1 MHLVHLSKPVES
13 VKKNRKSLGLYQKNN
28 SAAYYEKMKFLAKDN
43 SQRLDRPGE
52 DVVDGARTETNLSP
66 NELYFNRELSF
77 LAFNDRVL
85 AQAQDPKWPLLE
97 RLKFLG
103 ISSTNL
109 DEFFETRVS
118 LLRKQ
123 RAAGV
128 LSIDPDNRSPQE
140 TLRQITSVTK
150 EFVKAQYHTLNHTI
164 LPELVALGVVI
175 LPPILWSKEQKS
187 WLKKYF
193 ESQILPV
200 LSPLGLDPAHPF
212 PRVSNKSLNFIVEL
226 DGKGAFG
233 RDVKV
238 AIVPAPRILPRIIA
252 VPSNEPIGVHHF
264 VLLADLVRTFMV
276 ELFSNIAVKGVYQF
290 RVTRNSNLFVDEEEI
305 DDLMKSLAWELPS
318 RKYGEA
324 VRLEVEK
331 DCSDTLK
338 ELLLKQFKLS
348 KEELYL
354 VDGPVNLNRL
364 VAIYDL
370 VDLPQ
375 LKFEPI
381 IPSVPKVMAQS
392 PKIFETIKQQ
402 DCLLHHPYE
411 SFAPVQDFLRQAAF
425 DPSVLVIKQ
434 TLYRTGHESVLVEYL
449 MEAAKRGKEVTVIV
463 ELRAKFDEEANINL
477 ANRLQEAGAHVSYGV
492 VGYKTHAKMLM
503 VVRREGDSIKRYV
516 HLGTG
521 NYHEKT
527 ARMYTDFSFFTAD
540 EDICEDA
547 HQIFLQITGLTKPSK
562 LKKLL
567 HAPFT
572 MRKKFM
578 EHIESEI
585 ANKRAGKKA
594 HIMAKMNALTDPEMI
609 QAFYHASSQGVRID
623 LFVRGMCALRP
634 GVPGLS
640 ENIQVTSIVG
650 RFLEHTRA
658 YYFLNDGE
666 EKVYL
671 SSADLMLR
679 NLSQRVEVAFA
690 MDNDRLK
697 KRVIKEVFSMAFDD
711 NQTAWR
717 LDSNGIYA
725 KIEPAQKDSDKISLQ
740 ATLVGRL
747 TGGRPF

>member
-1 MHLVHLSKPVES
+1 MRLLDLVKPIETS
-13 VKKNRKSLGLYQKNN
+13 RKNRKSLALYRSNT
-28 SAAYYEKMKFLAKDN
+28 ARVYHDKMKLYAKDH
-43 SQRLDRPGE
+43 SQRLDRLGDDVGE
-52 DVVDGARTETNLSP
+52 VVRAETNLSP
-66 NELYFNRELSF
+66 SELFFNRELSF
-77 LAFNDRVL
+77 LAFNERVL
-85 AQAQDPKWPLLE
+85 AQANDPKWPLLE

-128 LSIDPDNRSPQE
+128 LTIEPDNRSPQE
-140 TLRQITSVTK
+140 ILRLISNATK
-150 EFVKAQYHTLNHTI
+150 DFVRAQYQTLNKII
-164 LPELVALGVVI
+164 LPELSALGVVI
-175 LPPILWSKEQKS
+175 LPPAMWSKEQKS

-238 AIVPAPRILPRIIA
+238 AIVPAPRILPRVIP
-252 VPSNEPIGVHHF
+252 VPNVEPIGVHHF

-318 RKYGEA
+318 RKFGEA
-324 VRLEVEK
+324 VRLEVESE
-331 DCSDTLK
+331 CSDSLK
-338 ELLLKQFKLS
+338 ELLLKQFKLTQ
-348 KEELYL
+348 EELYL
-354 VDGPVNLNRL
+354 VDGPLNLNRL

-370 VDLPQ
+370 VDLPT

-381 IPSVPKVMAQS
+381 IPSTPKLLAQS
-392 PKIFETIKQQ
+392 PKIFEAIKQQ
-402 DCLLHHPYE
+402 DSLLHHPYE

-449 MEAAKRGKEVTVIV
+449 VEAAKRGKEVTVIV

-527 ARMYTDFSFFTAD
+527 ARIYTDFSLFTAD
-540 EDICEDA
+540 EEIGEDV

-572 MRKKFM
+572 MRKKFL
-578 EHIESEI
+578 EHIENEI
-585 ANKRAGKKA
+585 GNKKAGKKA

-609 QAFYHASSQGVRID
+609 QALYSASAQGVRVD
-623 LFVRGMCALRP
+623 LIVRGICALRP
-634 GVPGLS
+634 GVAGLS
-640 ENIQVTSIVG
+640 ENIQVISIVG
-650 RFLEHTRA
+650 RFLEHVRA
-658 YYFLNDGE
+658 YYFFNDGE

-679 NLSQRVEVAFA
+679 NLSQRVEVAFSL
-690 MDNDRLK
+690 DNDRLK
-697 KRVIKEVFSMAFDD
+697 KRVIKEAFSMAFED

-717 LDSNGIYA
+717 LHSNGIYQ
-725 KIEPAQKDSDKISLQ
+725 KIEPEGKESEKMALQ
-740 ATLVGRL
+740 ANLLSRL
-747 TGGRPF
+747 TGGR

>member
-1 MHLVHLSKPVES
+1 MHLLGLAKPIESLSKKEKS
-13 VKKNRKSLGLYQKNN
+13 LRLCHNTKKN
-28 SAAYYEKMKFLAKDN
+28 AYYETMKLLAKEN
-43 SQRLDRPGE
+43 SQQLDGPSGDAVESSRAE
-52 DVVDGARTETNLSP
+52 ITLSP
-66 NELYFNRELSF
+66 SELFFNRELSF
-77 LAFNDRVL
+77 LAFNERVL
-85 AQAQDPKWPLLE
+85 AQANDAKWPLLE

-128 LSIDPDNRSPQE
+128 LTIEPDNRSPLE
-140 TLRQITSVTK
+140 ILRQISSITK
-150 EFVKAQYHTLNHTI
+150 DFVKAQYQTLNNVI
-164 LPELVALGVVI
+164 LPELAALGVVF
-175 LPPILWSKEQKS
+175 LPPEQWSSEQKQ

-226 DGKGAFG
+226 SGKGAFG

-238 AIVPAPRILPRIIA
+238 AIVPAPRVLPRIIA
-252 VPSNEPIGVHHF
+252 LPNHDAAGIHHF

-331 DCSDTLK
+331 ECSEGLK
-338 ELLLKQFKLS
+338 ELLLKQFKLTN
-348 KEELYL
+348 EELYL

-364 VAIYDL
+364 VTIYDL

-375 LKFEPI
+375 LKFDPI
-381 IPSVPKVMAQS
+381 IPSVSKVLAMS
-392 PKIFETIKQQ
+392 PKIFGAIKQQ

-411 SFAPVQDFLRQAAF
+411 SFASVQDFLRQAAH

-434 TLYRTGHESVLVEYL
+434 TLYRTGHDSVLVEYL
-449 MEAAKRGKEVTVIV
+449 TEAAKKGKEVTVIV

-477 ANRLQEAGAHVSYGV
+477 AGRLQEAGAHVSYGV

-503 VVRREGDSIKRYV
+503 VVRREGESIRRYV

-527 ARMYTDFSFFTAD
+527 ARIYTDFSFFTAD
-540 EDICEDA
+540 EDMCEDV

-578 EHIESEI
+578 EHLDNEI
-585 ANKRAGKKA
+585 ANKKAGKKA
-594 HIMAKMNALTDPEMI
+594 YIMAKMNALTDPEMI
-609 QAFYHASSQGVRID
+609 QALYRASSEGVSID
-623 LFVRGMCALRP
+623 LIIRGICALRP
-634 GVPGLS
+634 GVLGLS
-640 ENIQVTSIVG
+640 ENIKVYSIIG
-650 RFLEHTRA
+650 RFLEHARA
-658 YYFLNDGE
+658 YYFYNDGE
-666 EKVYL
+666 EMVYL

-690 MDNDRLK
+690 IDNERLK
-697 KRVIKEVFSMAFDD
+697 KRVIKEAFSIAFED
-711 NQTAWR
+711 NQSAW
-717 LDSNGIYA
+717 LLGSDGIYTKKESA
-725 KIEPAQKDSDKISLQ
+725 DESDEKISVQSVLIN
-740 ATLVGRL
+740 RL
-747 TGGRPF
+747 TGSR

>member
-1 MHLVHLSKPVES
+1 MRLLDLVKPIETS
-13 VKKNRKSLGLYQKNN
+13 RKNRKSLALYRSNTTQV
-28 SAAYYEKMKFLAKDN
+28 YYDKMKLFAKDH
-43 SQRLDRPGE
+43 SQRLDRLGDDVGE
-52 DVVDGARTETNLSP
+52 VVRAETNLSP
-66 NELYFNRELSF
+66 SELFFNRELSF
-77 LAFNDRVL
+77 LAFNERVL
-85 AQAQDPKWPLLE
+85 AQANDQKWPLLE

-128 LSIDPDNRSPQE
+128 LTIEPDNRSPQE
-140 TLRQITSVTK
+140 ILRLISSATK
-150 EFVKAQYHTLNHTI
+150 DFVKSQYQTLNKII
-164 LPELVALGVVI
+164 LPELSSLGVVI
-175 LPPILWSKEQKS
+175 LPPAMWSKEQKS

-238 AIVPAPRILPRIIA
+238 AIVPAPRILPRVIP
-252 VPSNEPIGVHHF
+252 VPNVEPIGVHHF

-318 RKYGEA
+318 RKFGEA
-324 VRLEVEK
+324 VRLEVESECT
-331 DCSDTLK
+331 DSLK
-338 ELLLKQFKLS
+338 ELLLKQFKLTQ
-348 KEELYL
+348 EELYL
-354 VDGPVNLNRL
+354 VDGPLNLNRL

-370 VDLPQ
+370 VDLPT
-375 LKFEPI
+375 LKFDPI
-381 IPSVPKVMAQS
+381 IPSTPKLLAQS
-392 PKIFETIKQQ
+392 PKIFEAMKQQ
-402 DCLLHHPYE
+402 DSLLHHPYE

-449 MEAAKRGKEVTVIV
+449 VEAAKRGKEVTVIV

-527 ARMYTDFSFFTAD
+527 ARIYTDFSLFTAD
-540 EDICEDA
+540 EEIGEDV

-572 MRKKFM
+572 MRKKFL
-578 EHIESEI
+578 EHIENEI
-585 ANKRAGKKA
+585 THKKAGKKA

-609 QAFYHASSQGVRID
+609 QALYSASAQGVRVD
-623 LFVRGMCALRP
+623 LIVRGICALRP

-640 ENIQVTSIVG
+640 ENIQVISIVG
-650 RFLEHTRA
+650 RFLEHVRA
-658 YYFLNDGE
+658 YYFFNDGE

-679 NLSQRVEVAFA
+679 NLSQRVEVAFS
-690 MDNDRLK
+690 MNNERLK
-697 KRVIKEVFSMAFDD
+697 KRVIKEAFSMAFED
-711 NQTAWR
+711 NQTSWR
-717 LDSNGIYA
+717 LQSNGMYQ
-725 KIEPAQKDSDKISLQ
+725 KIEPEGKESEKMALQ
-740 ATLVGRL
+740 ANLISRL
-747 TGGRPF
+747 TGGR